1 MRVISGEFKGRRLE
15 SLEGAATRPTSD
27 KVKESLFN
35 IIGPY
40 FEADTAVDLFSGSGN
55 LGIEAV
61 SRGVA
66 HGYLVDN
73 NEQAIRVI
81 QENVDK
87 LELNDRMTILNQSAQ
102 SALDYF
108 QAHQIKI
115 NLLFLDPPYDMDIIQ
130 EILTVALNKGILS
143 KRAIVVC
150 ETTKYKEFPDNIGS
164 LEKIRDQKYGKTR
177 LTIYQN
183 TEKINEEDD

>member
-1 MRVISGEFKGRRLE
+1 MRVISGEFKGRLLE
-15 SLEGAATRPTSD
+15 SVPGEATRPTSD

-40 FEADTAVDLFSGSGN
+40 FEADTVVDLFSGSGN
-55 LGIEAV
+55 LGIEAL

-66 HGYLVDN
+66 HGYFVDN

-81 QENVDK
+81 QDNVDS
-87 LELNDRMTILNQSAQ
+87 LELNDRVTVLNQSAQ

-108 QAHQIKI
+108 EGQQIKI

-130 EILTVALNKGILS
+130 EMLTVALNKGILS

-150 ETTKYKEFPDNIGS
+150 ETTKYKEFPDTIGS

-183 TEKINEEDD
+183 TEEIGGEDD